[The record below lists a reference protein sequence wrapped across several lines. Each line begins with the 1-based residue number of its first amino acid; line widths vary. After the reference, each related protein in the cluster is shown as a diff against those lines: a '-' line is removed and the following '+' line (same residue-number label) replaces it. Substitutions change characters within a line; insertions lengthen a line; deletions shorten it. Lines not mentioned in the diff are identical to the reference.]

1 MSHNTNLSFDDTK
14 DSIND
19 LKNLSENTIILDNLT
34 SIKNSIPE
42 NVKFAFD
49 PLSRELE
56 NTCAIIYNK
65 VSTFFNNPDNNLEY
79 GLVVVHVMKV
89 VETYKLISN
98 NKYII
103 AVRCIIKILK
113 EKGSLKILKDSI
125 NDLIIIT
132 IPGTIE
138 SIIQLTKG
146 EPLNRNI
153 KGLDIVESTYVNKRA
168 IERIIEYIEEKKYN
182 LQQILENVFLIVT
195 QIMYI
200 VGSYPS
206 LSGSQKKDITVDV
219 IRLIISKYKETN
231 TGNKVHSTFIQTIMD
246 TVPSLIDTF
255 VSVSGGTFNINIKK
269 YYVPCFICC

>member
-113 EKGSLKILKDSI
+113 ETGSLKILKDSI

-132 IPGTIE
+132 IPGTIK

-153 KGLDIVESTYVNKRA
+153 KGLDIFESTYVNKRA
-168 IERIIEYIEEKKYN
+168 IEKIIKYIEEKKYN
-182 LQQILENVFLIVT
+182 LQQILENVFVIVT